1 MTDTNYATT
10 VAGKSRAT
18 KQIFIRKLP
27 FGGFLGQHWE
37 MYLMLIPA
45 AVFLILFQF
54 LPIWG
59 ISIAFIDYNPYKGI
73 LASPFVGLGNFAR
86 FFNSRRAGSIIYNTL
101 FIATGKIIVGQIAA
115 IIFALLVNE
124 VRSRVFRRV
133 TQTLTTLPY
142 FLSWVIIGGVM
153 VGILA
158 TTGIVNQAIIALG
171 LPAVKF
177 LGSAKT
183 FPWTLIGLDTWKGFG
198 WGAIIYLAALTNI
211 NPEFYE
217 AAAVDGANRWQRIWH
232 VTLPGISTTIVLL
245 SCLSLGSILNAGF
258 EQILVLYNPMVESTG
273 DIIDTYVYRVG
284 LLSTEWSLGAAV
296 GLLKSVVGLGL
307 ILLSYKLA
315 DKLAN
320 YRIF

>member
-1 MTDTNYATT
+1 MADTNL
-10 VAGKSRAT
+10 VAKVVGKSPVT
-18 KQIFIRKLP
+18 EQVFIRKLP
-27 FGGFLGQHWE
+27 FGGLLGQHWE

-45 AVFLILFQF
+45 LIFLILFKF

-73 LASPFVGLGNFAR
+73 LASPFIGLGNFLR
-86 FFNSRRAGSIIYNTL
+86 FFNSRRAWPVIYNTL
-101 FIATGKIIVGQIAA
+101 FIAIGKIIAGQIAA

-124 VRSRVFRRV
+124 VRSRAFRRV
-133 TQTLTTLPY
+133 TQTLTTLPH
-142 FLSWVIIGGVM
+142 FMSWVIIGSVA
-153 VGILA
+153 VGILS
-158 TTGIVNQAIIALG
+158 TTGVVNQALISAG
-171 LPAVKF
+171 LSPVKF
-177 LGSAKT
+177 LGKASI

-217 AAAVDGANRWQRIWH
+217 AAAVDGANRWQRIRH
-232 VTLPGISTTIVLL
+232 ITLPGITTTIVLL

-273 DIIDTYVYRVG
+273 DVIDTYVYRVG
-284 LLSTEWSLGAAV
+284 LIRTDWSLGAAV
-296 GLLKSVVGLGL
+296 GLFKSVIGFGL
-307 ILLSYKLA
+307 ILLSYRLA

>member
-1 MTDTNYATT
+1 MADTSLTQSA
-10 VAGKSRAT
+10 VESRP
-18 KQIFIRKLP
+18 KEQIEIRKLP
-27 FGGFLGQHWE
+27 FGGLLGQHWE
-37 MYLMLIPA
+37 MYLMLVPA
-45 AVFLILFQF
+45 AIFLILFQF

-59 ISIAFIDYNPYKGI
+59 ISIAFIEYNPYKGI
-73 LASPFVGLGNFAR
+73 QGSPFIGFGNFAR
-86 FFNSRRAGSIIYNTL
+86 FFNSRRAWPIIYNTL
-101 FIATGKIIVGQIAA
+101 FIAIGKIVAGQIAA
-115 IIFALLVNE
+115 ITFALLVNE
-124 VRSRVFRRV
+124 IRSRVFRRV
-133 TQTLTTLPY
+133 TQTLTTLPH

-153 VGILA
+153 VGILS
-158 TTGIVNQAIIALG
+158 TTGIVNQALTTVG
-171 LPAVKF
+171 LPTVRF
-177 LGSAKT
+177 LGSART

-232 VTLPGISTTIVLL
+232 ITLPGISTTIVLL

-258 EQILVLYNPMVESTG
+258 EQILVLMNPMVESTG

-284 LLSTEWSLGAAV
+284 LIRTDWSLGTAV
-296 GLLKSVVGLGL
+296 GLFKSVIGFGL